1 MTEAAARLLAR
12 LGEKGASLATDPQLD
27 ALVDGIFDRAE
38 GRLPHRPVRREAL
51 IDRIADVL
59 NATDGTPDREGLMR
73 LNTAEAASASNPSA
87 PLSTLASVS
96 FSAHQRQSFARS
108 YRLRA
113 RNSVARDATNSLS

>member
-73 LNTAEAASASNPSA
+73 LNTADIYVVLALDVKDPRALEIAESEVMPSVRQAVGRIDQHASFVEEA
-87 PLSTLASVS
+87 
-96 FSAHQRQSFARS
+96 
-108 YRLRA
+108 
-113 RNSVARDATNSLS
+113 